1 MNTVLMLLTNPYRP
15 DVRVEREASI
25 LTQAGYQVTIL
36 AWDRMQEFSAQEQT
50 GRLSIYRI
58 QSVRSTYGAGAKQLA
73 RLPVYWV
80 RALQEA
86 ALLSY
91 DAVHCHDLD
100 TLPAGYWLKRKTGAR
115 LIFDAHEDYPALMTL
130 YLPPVMVRALR
141 LLEKFLLKQ
150 TDLTITASTVLAEKY
165 HGQGI
170 APVISVGNL
179 QRLTDFTQITD
190 EQLSDARKALGL
202 AEDDFVVAYIG
213 GFSRNR
219 QLLPLIEAAKMLPD
233 THFLVWG
240 DGHQRPLI
248 EQAARESPN
257 LRYLGWL
264 ENSRVPL
271 FTRMADVIYYVLK
284 PDYPGA
290 VFNAPNTLSSAMAA
304 GTPLLCND
312 VGDLGRMVAA
322 TGCGV
327 LLSEITPEA
336 IVAALE
342 SLRDPAVRR
351 KLGMAGF
358 QAAQEYYNWEAA
370 SSSLLRAYQDTLKI
384 QP

>member
-1 MNTVLMLLTNPYRP
+1 MLLSNPYRP

-36 AWDRMQEFSAQEQT
+36 AWDRRQEFPAHQQT
-50 GRLSIYRI
+50 GSLAIHRI

-73 RLPVYWV
+73 RLPVYWL
-80 RALQEA
+80 RALREA
-86 ALLSY
+86 ESLSY
-91 DAVHCHDLD
+91 EAVHCHDLD

-115 LIFDAHEDYPALMTL
+115 LIFDAHEDYPALMSL
-130 YLPPVMVRALR
+130 YLPTVMVRALR
-141 LLEKFLLKQ
+141 LLERYLLKQ
-150 TDLTITASTVLAEKY
+150 SDLTITASTVLAEKY

-170 APVISVGNL
+170 APVISIGNL
-179 QRLTDFTQITD
+179 QRLADFTTVTA
-190 EQLSDARKALGL
+190 EQLSAARKALGL
-202 AEDDFVVAYIG
+202 AQDDFVVAYIG

-219 QLLPLIEAAKMLPD
+219 LLLPLIEAAKKLPD
-233 THFLVWG
+233 AHFLVWG
-240 DGHQRPLI
+240 DGHQRTLI
-248 EQAARESPN
+248 EQAARECPN

-264 ENSRVPL
+264 ENSKVPL
-271 FTRMADVIYYVLK
+271 YTRMADVIYYALK

-304 GTPLLCND
+304 GTPLVCNN
-312 VGDLGRMVAA
+312 VGDLGRIVAS

-327 LLSEITPEA
+327 LLKEVTSEA

-342 SLRDPAVRR
+342 GLRDPVARK

-358 QAAQEYYNWEAA
+358 QAAQEYYNWETA
-370 SSSLLRAYQDTLKI
+370 SSALLRAYQDALKI
-384 QP
+384 KP